1 MTPALSRKPSGSLSR
16 TLRLLLLMAAVA
28 IGLSQSEDEP
38 YFALSSSRTFGVN
51 GKPSVSLT
59 AWNVDSLAFR
69 VYRINDPV
77 KFFAQLENP
86 HQFGGNVPRPPRDR
100 TWLERLHMWK
110 RGLHAQIRRAL
121 RAQFTEPPSLHFESW
136 LPKESKPSGK
146 ETHYAEAPLLNSQ
159 QLVLSFQQ
167 PVLSQSRWERATVDI
182 AVRDKGVYLV
192 EAVDRDLRAN
202 TILMV
207 SDIAMITKTGKG
219 RVVNLVVNRATGQ
232 PVAAAK
238 VALLARDQSLG
249 EAATNADGIAEMPLA
264 AARPND
270 IRVVARMDAD
280 FAVNT
285 LAGYSFGA
293 NADQWTGYVYTDRPV
308 YQKTLTASANG
319 TIHDDLA
326 LKPGA
331 ALGYY
336 SIEVKSGEGFMNGNF
351 EVQEYKK
358 PEYEVR
364 VIPSKARV
372 LQGETVQA
380 TIDARYYFGEP
391 VNGAKVTYAVYRSRY
406 WLPLWYDPDQE
417 SAESMEP
424 PQPGD
429 DSDDSGDQIGET
441 KGQLDADGKL
451 TISLPTA
458 VSDRK
463 RDFVYRIE
471 ARVTDQANREITGRG
486 WVIATYGSF
495 AGNAAKLP

>member
-16 TLRLLLLMAAVA
+16 TFRLLLLMAAVA

-86 HQFGGNVPRPPRDR
+86 HQFGGNVPRPPLDR
-100 TWLERLHMWK
+100 TWLERLHLWK

-146 ETHYAEAPLLNSQ
+146 ETHYAEAPLWNSQ

-182 AVRDKGVYLV
+182 GVKDKGVYLV
-192 EAVDRDLRAN
+192 EAVHRDLRAN

-238 VALLARDQSLG
+238 VVLLARDQSLG
-249 EAATNADGIAEMPLA
+249 EAATNTDGIAEMRLA

-270 IRVVARMDAD
+270 IRVVARMGAD

-293 NADQWTGYVYTDRPV
+293 NADQWTGYIYTDRPV
-308 YQKTLTASANG
+308 YRPGHTVHFKGILRLAAAAGYEIPAGRAVAGTIQDPEQKPVYRKTLAASANG
-319 TIHDDLA
+319 TVHDDLVLEA
-326 LKPGA
+326 GA

-336 SIEVKSGEGFMNGNF
+336 SIEVKSGDGFMNGNF

-364 VIPSKARV
+364 VTPSKTRV
-372 LQGETVQA
+372 LEGETVQA

-406 WLPLWYDPDQE
+406 WFPLWYDPDQE
-417 SAESMEP
+417 STEP
-424 PQPGD
+424 QQPGD
-429 DSDDSGDQIGET
+429 DSDDSGDQVGET
-441 KGQLDADGKL
+441 NGQLDADGKL

-463 RDFVYRIE
+463 
-471 ARVTDQANREITGRG
+471 
-486 WVIATYGSF
+486 
-495 AGNAAKLP
+495 